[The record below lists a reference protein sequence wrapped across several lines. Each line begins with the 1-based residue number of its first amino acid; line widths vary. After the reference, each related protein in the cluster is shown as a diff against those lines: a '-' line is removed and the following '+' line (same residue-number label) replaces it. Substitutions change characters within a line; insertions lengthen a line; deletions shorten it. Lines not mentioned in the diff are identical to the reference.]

1 MHADDTAPTAK
12 LHVKCN
18 DGCMYGKSINDY
30 TFSCVNKRNN
40 LVLRIRESDNKLVIA
55 DFLVALGRYRD
66 ACFAQN
72 VIRKLVDNKDI
83 RIMDLASLETD
94 FSLLKGCNGGKSL
107 ILMDYTEA
115 INLAVRLGIIL
126 TNTSVPIISS
136 DKRPVRC
143 ELGRMYGKPLDCAL
157 SGHLWNPNN
166 DLSAIV
172 RHRSCDDKLVA
183 ADALMALRI
192 YPSIFTAQKAIKTLI
207 DKAPCGEFLSFEIDF
222 SLTTG
227 LGRPLILTD
236 ISDAFKLI
244 FLMMDKPS
252 MKRRRESEMSSERER
267 QRREECEER
276 ERKKRKLNNYQSK
289 YSIKDLYGGL
299 YDVLGVTK
307 RATKFEITKHYKSM
321 VLQHHPDKTKGRDQ
335 EEQNMSGA
343 FFRIVNEAN
352 STLSDPTRRSK
363 YDNSSPGPI
372 ELKKWY

>member
-1 MHADDTAPTAK
+1 M
-12 LHVKCN
+12 
-18 DGCMYGKSINDY
+18 
-30 TFSCVNKRNN
+30 
-40 LVLRIRESDNKLVIA
+40 
-55 DFLVALGRYRD
+55 
-66 ACFAQN
+66 
-72 VIRKLVDNKDI
+72 
-83 RIMDLASLETD
+83 
-94 FSLLKGCNGGKSL
+94 
-107 ILMDYTEA
+107 
-115 INLAVRLGIIL
+115 
-126 TNTSVPIISS
+126 
-136 DKRPVRC
+136 
-143 ELGRMYGKPLDCAL
+143 
-157 SGHLWNPNN
+157 
-166 DLSAIV
+166 
-172 RHRSCDDKLVA
+172 
-183 ADALMALRI
+183 
-192 YPSIFTAQKAIKTLI
+192 I
-207 DKAPCGEFLSFEIDF
+207 DP
-222 SLTTG
+222 
-227 LGRPLILTD
+227 GRPLILTD

-343 FFRIVNEAN
+343 FFKLVNEAN
-352 STLSDPTRRSK
+352 TTLSDPTRRSK